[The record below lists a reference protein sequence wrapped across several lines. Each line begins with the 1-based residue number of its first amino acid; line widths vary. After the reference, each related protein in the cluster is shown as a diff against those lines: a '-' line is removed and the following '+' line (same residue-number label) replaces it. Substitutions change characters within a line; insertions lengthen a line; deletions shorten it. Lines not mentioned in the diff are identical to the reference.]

1 MCYAGDVDSAIEYFK
16 NIGFDCPD
24 HENPA
29 EYFIDLVT
37 IDSEDTVQ
45 AALDKTRINLLHHRF
60 LESCTA
66 VSSQLSSTNN
76 KTIMKQQQTR
86 TNRLMMLSPR
96 SITKSVRRFG
106 ALLRRS
112 WRQNIRNTP
121 IIVIRLGASI
131 AQAALFSSIFTS
143 VQEGKSLT
151 KSIADRVALLTYG
164 KLFVCFYHTQLSSNL
179 LTTHVTNIITNRG
192 HQYVNLGS
200 NEIT

>member
-131 AQAALFSSIFTS
+131 AQAALFSSSEYMHIYTFCINQVHSQPTD
-143 VQEGKSLT
+143 
-151 KSIADRVALLTYG
+151 SIHICTGREIAYKV
-164 KLFVCFYHTQLSSNL
+164 
-179 LTTHVTNIITNRG
+179 NR
-192 HQYVNLGS
+192 
-200 NEIT
+200 